1 MSTTRRTFLKTSA
14 GFAAALPLAR
24 FALGQNADMPP
35 GQRAMPPGAA
45 TAGQTP
51 RGLLFDPAQVPAMRA
66 NLDDPRCGEIR
77 AKLLNVDFATETRF
91 LEKELRLNDHVAD
104 FLRAWQLLQNAAFA
118 FAIFGDERQ
127 RALAELALRRLLDYK
142 RWDYFL
148 EGGTDT
154 IGLQRAPEAT
164 IAVCYA
170 LDWMGD
176 ALPAELR
183 ARAEHKVATEGAPA
197 CYRTLY
203 GLKYPDRVRGWGFD
217 PEDDYPFRFDLS
229 RWPLIL
235 NSTNLK
241 VIPTCGLGIAAIWL
255 HGRHPQA
262 DQWLQLARQSAQAF
276 STMYGYDGAYDE
288 GTGYWGYTT
297 LHLAM
302 FADALHRR
310 LGIDDRKLINYPGT
324 VRYALVMWMPCAGG
338 SMTDPKAGAAY
349 NAVPHGDYNPA
360 QDVVNFSDAASGLDV
375 TIAPWT
381 GRVAQD
387 PLSNYVGR
395 HVGGLKEIQAAVW
408 YNPAAPEQPPGPE
421 LHDVRLSNDW
431 VVSRTGWRPEDGV
444 VALRSGGP
452 SNHEHADRNSVIFKV
467 YGDRLFHDP
476 FHAGYSPKVPR
487 WELRQ
492 TEAHT
497 AILIDGHGHQYI
509 DGHEGTNSS
518 WASAHV
524 TDFRTGADW
533 MTVSSDATEAYALVL
548 PYTLRVTRTLLFL
561 KPDVLLILDHVRLKT
576 PAPVQARFQVFNDDG
591 RGIARA
597 AGATAAI
604 ERPFAAAHLQFAG
617 FGPVAARTGNLPL
630 PATEGIFPFVELTSA
645 PATEHVILTTT
656 TAAPAGETPGALTV
670 ERQGTAWRISG
681 RHRGR
686 MINAVVGLS
695 ADGEPR
701 VAT

>member
-1 MSTTRRTFLKTSA
+1 MNTTRRTFLKASA
-14 GFAAALPLAR
+14 TIAAALPLAR
-24 FALGQNADMPP
+24 FALGQT
-35 GQRAMPPGAA
+35 PGAA
-45 TAGQTP
+45 DAALANAT
-51 RGLLFDPAQVPAMRA
+51 RGLLFDPADLPRMRA
-66 NLDDPRCGEIR
+66 NLEDPRCGEIR
-77 AKLLNVDFATETRF
+77 AKLLNVDFAKETKF
-91 LEKELRLNDHVAD
+91 LTHELRLNNHVAD
-104 FLRAWQLLQNAAFA
+104 FLRAWQVLQNAAFA
-118 FAIFGDERQ
+118 FAINGDERQ

-176 ALPAELR
+176 ALPADLR
-183 ARAEHKVATEGAPA
+183 QQAEHKVATEGAPA

-217 PEDDYPFRFDLS
+217 PEDDYPFRFDLR

-241 VIPTCGLGIAAIWL
+241 IIPTSGLGIAAIWL
-255 HGRHPQA
+255 HGRHPDA
-262 DQWLQLARQSAQAF
+262 DKWLQLARQSAQAF

-297 LHLAM
+297 QHLAM
-302 FADALHRR
+302 FADALVRR

-324 VRYALVMWMPCAGG
+324 IRYALVMWMPCAGG
-338 SMTDPKAGAAY
+338 VKQPEAGASSV
-349 NAVPHGDYNPA
+349 AVPHGDYNPA

-375 TIAPWT
+375 TVAPWT
-381 GRVAQD
+381 GRMAHD
-387 PLSNYVGR
+387 PLSNYVGK
-395 HVGGLKEIQAAVW
+395 HVGGLKEIHAAVW
-408 YNPAAPEQPPGPE
+408 YDAAAPEQPPGPE

-431 VVSRTGWRPEDGV
+431 VVSRTGWKPDDGV

-452 SNHEHADRNSVIFKV
+452 SNHEHADRNSVVFKAH
-467 YGDRLFHDP
+467 GDRLFHDP

-487 WELRQ
+487 WLLRQ

-497 AILIDGHGHQYI
+497 AVLIDGHGHQYH

-524 TDFRTGADW
+524 TEFRTGPGW
-533 MTVSSDATEAYALVL
+533 MTVSSDATEAYALVI
-548 PYTLRVTRTLLFL
+548 PNALRVTRTLLFL
-561 KPDVLLILDHVRLKT
+561 KPDVLLILDHVKLKT

-591 RGIARA
+591 RGVAQA
-597 AGATAAI
+597 NGTTATI
-604 ERPFAAAHLQFAG
+604 ERPFASAHLDFTATGQ
-617 FGPVAARTGNLPL
+617 VDARTGKLAMPE
-630 PATEGIFPFVELTSA
+630 TEGVFPFVEVTSA
-645 PATEHVILTTT
+645 PATEHVVLTMT
-656 TAAPAGETPGALTV
+656 TAAPAGETHGRLTA
-670 ERQGTAWRISG
+670 ERQGSTWRVTG
-681 RHRGR
+681 HHRGR
-686 MINAVVGLS
+686 AINAVVGLS
-695 ADGEPR
+695 AAGEPH
-701 VAT
+701 VAV